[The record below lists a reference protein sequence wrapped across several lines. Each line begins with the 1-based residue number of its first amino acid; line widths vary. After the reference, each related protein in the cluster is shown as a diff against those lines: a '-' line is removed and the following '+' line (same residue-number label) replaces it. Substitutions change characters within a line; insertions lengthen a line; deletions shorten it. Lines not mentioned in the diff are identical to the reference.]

1 MKRLLV
7 IVACLGIAVWIV
19 GFVNGKREAMR
30 RERLLSQALT
40 LERMSYELSNIA
52 IPSKCPLL
60 VLAANSVNGGPQGPY
75 SLEVSGI
82 EVTNNSH
89 SDLLSYQIEWTVY
102 RVGEKAAKLTAV
114 HATRLTAVHVPKP
127 FGTILPGESDAF
139 DKLHLAADAEFGF
152 KEVSGRLSYARF
164 ADGTSCQ
171 LAEPPGVQYDSGATW
186 AF

>member
-19 GFVNGKREAMR
+19 GFVNGKREAVR

-40 LERMSYELSNIA
+40 LERVSYELSNIA
-52 IPSKCPLL
+52 IPGKCPLL
-60 VLAANSVNGGPQGPY
+60 VLAANNVTGGSQGPY

-89 SDLLSYQIEWTVY
+89 SDLLSYQIEWIVY
-102 RVGEKAAKLTAV
+102 RVGKKAA
-114 HATRLTAVHVPKP
+114 RLTAVHVSKP

-139 DKLHLAADAEFGF
+139 DKLHLAADADFGF

-171 LAEPPGVQYDSGATW
+171 LAEPPGVQYDSGAS
-186 AF
+186 FEF

>member
-7 IVACLGIAVWIV
+7 IVACLGTAVWIV
-19 GFVNGKREAMR
+19 GFVNGKLEAVR

-40 LERMSYELSNIA
+40 LERVSDELSNIA
-52 IPSKCPLL
+52 IPSECPLL
-60 VLAANSVNGGPQGPY
+60 VLAANNVNGVNGGGPS

-102 RVGEKAAKLTAV
+102 RVGKKAA
-114 HATRLTAVHVPKP
+114 RLTAVHVPKP
-127 FGTILPGESDAF
+127 FGTILPGESEGF
-139 DKLHLAADAEFGF
+139 VKLHLAADAEFGF

>member
-7 IVACLGIAVWIV
+7 IVACLSIAVWIV
-19 GFVNGKREAMR
+19 GFVNGKREAAR

-40 LERMSYELSNIA
+40 LERVSYELSNIA

-60 VLAANSVNGGPQGPY
+60 VLAANSVNGGSQGPY

-102 RVGEKAAKLTAV
+102 RVGDKAA
-114 HATRLTAVHVPKP
+114 RLTAVHVPKP

-139 DKLHLAADAEFGF
+139 DKLHLAADAKFGF

-171 LAEPPGVQYDSGATW
+171 LAEPPDVQYDSGATW

>member
-19 GFVNGKREAMR
+19 GFVNGTLEAVR

-40 LERMSYELSNIA
+40 LDRVSYELSNIA
-52 IPSKCPLL
+52 IPSECPLL
-60 VLAANSVNGGPQGPY
+60 VLAANNLNGVNRGQGPS

-102 RVGEKAAKLTAV
+102 RVGKKAA
-114 HATRLTAVHVPKP
+114 RLTAVHVPKP
-127 FGTILPGESDAF
+127 FGTILPGESEGF
-139 DKLHLAADAEFGF
+139 VKLHLAADAEFGF
-152 KEVSGRLSYARF
+152 KEVSSRLSYARF

-171 LAEPPGVQYDSGATW
+171 LAEPPGVQYDSEATW
-186 AF
+186 AL